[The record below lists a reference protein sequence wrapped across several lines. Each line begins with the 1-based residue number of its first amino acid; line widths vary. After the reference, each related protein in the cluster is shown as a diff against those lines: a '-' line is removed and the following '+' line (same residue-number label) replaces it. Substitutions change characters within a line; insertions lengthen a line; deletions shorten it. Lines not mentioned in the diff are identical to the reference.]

1 MRRHT
6 LLVILA
12 AILLLF
18 TLAATVAPVYATEL
32 DKKQQEKQ
40 EIDKQLKE
48 QRENLKE
55 QRRDEDALKTE
66 LGKLDRRLQELQSD
80 LERISGD
87 IAVTEGKIA
96 RAEVEL
102 AAAEEEFARKEALF
116 KRRLRVIYEQGH
128 NSYIDVLFG
137 AASFGDFLT
146 RFNNLRIIATNDQHL
161 VEEIRAERN
170 RIEAMKEELV
180 QEKSRLDGLRRQT
193 LSNKEEVERVV
204 STRETVLRDLQQEIA
219 RNLKAVQDLERE
231 SQRLENIVRDLMR
244 GSGESGGSGGGGV
257 SGKLCWPVESPSY
270 ITSGFG
276 WRRDPF
282 TGASAWH
289 GAIDIGTYGR
299 QNYIFAAESGRVIL
313 AAWNGGYGN
322 CIIVDH
328 GGGTATLYAHL
339 SSYLVGVG
347 QSVSR
352 GQRIGRAGTTGN
364 STGVHLHFEVREYNK
379 PPYRYYPNG
388 TPDYRYNPMGYF

>member
-6 LLVILA
+6 LLVILVTVL
-12 AILLLF
+12 ILF
-18 TLAATVAPVYATEL
+18 TLAAAVAPVYATEL

-40 EIDKQLKE
+40 EIDRQLKE

-55 QRRDEDALKTE
+55 QRRDEEALKAE
-66 LGKLDRRLQELQSD
+66 LGRLDRRLRELQSD

-87 IAVTEGKIA
+87 IAVAEEKIA
-96 RAEVEL
+96 CAEVEL
-102 AAAEEEFARKEALF
+102 AAAEEEFALKEDLF

-128 NSYIDVLFG
+128 NAYIDVLFG
-137 AASFGDFLT
+137 ATSFGDFLT
-146 RFNNLRIIATNDQHL
+146 RFNNLRIIAANDQRL

-170 RIEAMKEELV
+170 RIEAMKAELE

-204 STRETVLRDLQQEIA
+204 STRETVLRDLQQEIG

-231 SQRLENIVRDLMR
+231 SQRLENIIHDLMR
-244 GSGESGGSGGGGV
+244 GSGDSGGSGV
-257 SGKLCWPVESPSY
+257 NGKLCWPVESPSY

-299 QNYIFAAESGRVIL
+299 ANYIFAAESGRVIL

-388 TPDYRYNPMGYF
+388 TPDYRYNPMSYL